1 LAKQLP
7 ESKKFVNSKCRFTLA
22 EKMSVEAVFFIE
34 RVIIMNKK
42 SNFRELLEWIVVL
55 VIAVFAALLL
65 RTYVVEF
72 LGIDGSTMMPTLMNG
87 ERILC
92 LKVGEVN
99 RGDIIVFSLPSD
111 PRRIFVKRVIGLPQE
126 RIEIVDGQ
134 VFINGTL
141 IEEEYLGSYSMQQAM
156 PETLIE
162 DEHYFVM
169 GDNRA
174 VSLDSRDRVMGTIP
188 RENIRGKA
196 IGVYWPFNRIR
207 SLQ

>member
-1 LAKQLP
+1 
-7 ESKKFVNSKCRFTLA
+7 
-22 EKMSVEAVFFIE
+22 M
-34 RVIIMNKK
+34 
-42 SNFRELLEWIVVL
+42 
-55 VIAVFAALLL
+55 
-65 RTYVVEF
+65 
-72 LGIDGSTMMPTLMNG
+72 
-87 ERILC
+87 
-92 LKVGEVN
+92 N

-162 DEHYFVM
+162 DDHYFVM

-174 VSLDSRDRVMGTIP
+174 VSLDSRDRIMGTIP
-188 RENIRGKA
+188 RDNIRGKA

-207 SLQ
+207 TLQ

>member
-1 LAKQLP
+1 
-7 ESKKFVNSKCRFTLA
+7 
-22 EKMSVEAVFFIE
+22 MSVEAVFFIE
-34 RVIIMNKK
+34 RVVIMNKK
-42 SNFRELLEWIVVL
+42 SNFRELLEWIFVL

-162 DEHYFVM
+162 DDHYFVM

-188 RENIRGKA
+188 RDNIRGKA

-207 SLQ
+207 TLQ